1 MSAIK
6 PIRLGMVGGG
16 RGAFIGEV
24 HRVASRLDNKYCFCA
39 GALSSDP
46 KKSKLSGIELGLDE
60 DRSYGTYEEMIQG
73 ESMRDDRIEAV
84 SIVTPNNMHFPIAK
98 KFLEA
103 GCHVICDK
111 PMTISRDEADQLINL
126 ASKQNLILA
135 VTYNYSGYPMIRQA
149 RAMVKNGKLGKIRVV
164 QGEYSQDWLSEPI
177 ERDGQ
182 KQAYWRTDPE
192 QSGIGG
198 CVGDIGTHA
207 YHLICY
213 VSGLKAEALCAD
225 ISTFVNGRK
234 LDDNAN
240 ILLRFKDNAKG
251 MIWVSQVAVGNEN
264 NLKIRIY
271 GEKGGLSWNQENPN
285 ELIFSPLN
293 KSSKRITR
301 GGSDVLPEASKITRL
316 PAGHPEGYLEGFAT
330 IYSEIAESIIAARN
344 GNIANEMVDYPSG
357 EDGMR
362 GVIFIES
369 VVNSSAAGSVWV
381 NL

>member
-24 HRVASRLDNKYCFCA
+24 HRIASRLDNKYCFCA

-84 SIVTPNNMHFPIAK
+84 SIVTPN
-98 KFLEA
+98 
-103 GCHVICDK
+103 
-111 PMTISRDEADQLINL
+111 R
-126 ASKQNLILA
+126 
-135 VTYNYSGYPMIRQA
+135 
-149 RAMVKNGKLGKIRVV
+149 KLGKIRVV

-225 ISTFVNGRK
+225 ISTFVNGRQ

-240 ILLRFKDNAKG
+240 ILLRF
-251 MIWVSQVAVGNEN
+251 
-264 NLKIRIY
+264 
-271 GEKGGLSWNQENPN
+271 
-285 ELIFSPLN
+285 
-293 KSSKRITR
+293 
-301 GGSDVLPEASKITRL
+301 
-316 PAGHPEGYLEGFAT
+316 
-330 IYSEIAESIIAARN
+330 
-344 GNIANEMVDYPSG
+344 
-357 EDGMR
+357 
-362 GVIFIES
+362 
-369 VVNSSAAGSVWV
+369 
-381 NL
+381 